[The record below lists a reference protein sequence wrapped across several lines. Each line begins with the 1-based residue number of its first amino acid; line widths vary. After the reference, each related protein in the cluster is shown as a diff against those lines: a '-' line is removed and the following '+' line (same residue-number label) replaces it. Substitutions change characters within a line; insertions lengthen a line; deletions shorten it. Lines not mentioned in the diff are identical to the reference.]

1 MTISAPPKP
10 RKWIQQRIESLH
22 PDVDYEEIWR
32 LTSSYGLTGF
42 TQNLVYAITFPN
54 FIVTQQGAEAVW
66 RSDGGKIL
74 WKATQRVEQT
84 ANNNAIWWWYGP
96 SNPITKKSVSHINN
110 VHAYW
115 AQRYPGNF
123 SENDDYLYTLTY
135 SAAAIHR
142 LMVKLGLPGF
152 TDKQKAAAVNFWREL
167 GTLFIVPEGDKRIH
181 SFPGSWDELMA
192 YNLAFESNMRVGPER
207 AKLIA
212 EACFDQFAFSYFP
225 RGLRWLGRRIPIAL
239 SLPTTLRAC
248 QIEPVHP
255 VLYFL
260 ITLILGRVLW
270 LVGMFAADPTES
282 YWEQQEKMTVTEK
295 REKIAALRKEDAEFA
310 PWFIARHKRDIPG
323 CPFHSAL
330 GLNKSSAGSTL
341 KDFAIERHDKKA
353 A

>member
-1 MTISAPPKP
+1 MPLSPEPARGPPHDIFKD
-10 RKWIQQRIESLH
+10 RGGGLA
-22 PDVDYEEIWR
+22 YEEIWR

-54 FIVTQQGAEAVW
+54 FIVTPQGAEAVW

-74 WKATQRVEQT
+74 WKAMQRVGRT
-84 ANNNAIWWWYGP
+84 ANNNAIWWWHCP
-96 SNPITKKSVSHINN
+96 SSPITKRSVSHINN

-115 AQRYPGNF
+115 AQRYPENF

-152 TDKQKAAAVNFWREL
+152 TDKQKAAAVNFWRGL
-167 GTLFIVPEGDKRIH
+167 GTLFI
-181 SFPGSWDELMA
+181 
-192 YNLAFESNMRVGPER
+192 SNMRVGPER

-225 RGLRWLGRRIPIAL
+225 PGLRWLGRRIPIAL

-248 QIEPVHP
+248 QIEPVHR
-255 VLYFL
+255 VLYSL
-260 ITLILGRVLW
+260 ITFVLGRVLW
-270 LVGMFAADPTES
+270 LVGMK
-282 YWEQQEKMTVTEK
+282 QEKMTAMDK
-295 REKIAALRKEDAEFA
+295 GEKIAALRRKDAEFA
-310 PWFIARHKRDIPG
+310 PWFITRPKKNIPG
-323 CPFHSAL
+323 CPFHSTL
-330 GLNKSSAGSTL
+330 GLKEGSAGSTL
-341 KDFAIERHDKKA
+341 KDFDIERQGKKA

>member
-1 MTISAPPKP
+1 MLVPAKP
-10 RKWIQQRIESLH
+10 RKWIQQRIESLD

-32 LTSSYGLTGF
+32 LTSTYGLMGF

-54 FIVTQQGAEAVW
+54 FIVTPQGAEAVW

-84 ANNNAIWWWYGP
+84 ANNNAIWWWHGP
-96 SNPITKKSVSHINN
+96 SSPITKKSVSHINN

-123 SENDDYLYTLTY
+123 SDNDDYLYTLTY

-167 GTLFIVPEGDKRIH
+167 GTLFIVEGDKRIH

-192 YNLAFESNMRVGPER
+192 YNLTLESNMRVGPER

-225 RGLRWLGRRIPIAL
+225 PGLRWLGRRIPIAL

-260 ITLILGRVLW
+260 ITFVLGRVLW
-270 LVGMFAADPTES
+270 LVGMFVPDPTES
-282 YWEQQEKMTVTEK
+282 YWEQQEKMTATEK
-295 REKIAALRKEDAEFA
+295 REKIAGLRKEDAEFA
-310 PWFIARHKRDIPG
+310 PWFIARHKKDIPG
-323 CPFHSAL
+323 CPFHSTL
-330 GLNKSSAGSTL
+330 GLKEGSAGSTL
-341 KDFAIERHDKKA
+341 KDFDIDRQGKKA